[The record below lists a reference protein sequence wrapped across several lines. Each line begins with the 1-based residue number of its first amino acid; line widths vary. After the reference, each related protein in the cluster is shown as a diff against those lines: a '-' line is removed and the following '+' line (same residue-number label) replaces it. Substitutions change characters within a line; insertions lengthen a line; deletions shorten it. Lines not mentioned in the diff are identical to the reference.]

1 MSRNRLEDELDEL
14 LDEFTPRKKREE
26 AWASYQESLNNP
38 DSLAYRL
45 NKYVEQLSDE
55 ERRKIFA
62 GIYEIAFDA
71 YENEY
76 LAGDLNALSKC
87 INFCCTEKLVLPSWA
102 AEAFHQGYTKISNRE
117 AKSWDVVLGKPD
129 KGKHKAKRS
138 EEDKIKIYL
147 YIREQINKGNP
158 IDEGL
163 FSDAAEQF
171 EGYSTEMKKIYY
183 FVLKHECLQW
193 KKSKLKGTQITH
205 AALEPLGLSPWQKNT
220 EKN

>member
-38 DSLAYRL
+38 DSLAHII
-45 NKYVEQLSDE
+45 NKYVEQLRDE
-55 ERRKIFA
+55 ERRKILA

-76 LAGDLNALSKC
+76 LAGETQALMKC
-87 INFCCTEKLVLPSWA
+87 INFCCANKLVMPNWA
-102 AEAFHQGYTKISNRE
+102 AKAFHEGYTKISNRE
-117 AKSWDVVLGKPD
+117 AKSWDVVLGKPN

-147 YIREQINKGNP
+147 YICEQISKGSP
-158 IDEGL
+158 IDGEL
-163 FSDAAEQF
+163 FSDAAEKF
-171 EGYSTEMKKIYY
+171 NGCSTEMSKIYY
-183 FVLKHECLQW
+183 GLLRKRLRW
-193 KKSKLKGTQITH
+193 KESMLEGMQITH
-205 AALEPLGLSPWQKNT
+205 AALEPLGISPWQKNT
-220 EKN
+220 DKN